1 MNNVCVWHI
10 LVTSFQW
17 MQANRY
23 FKYYLKIVNM
33 AYFLKHWVTVKDHLK
48 KIIDSTVY
56 CYSASVGPLKT
67 LRYMDS
73 EMF

>member
-1 MNNVCVWHI
+1 
-10 LVTSFQW
+10 
-17 MQANRY
+17 
-23 FKYYLKIVNM
+23 M

-56 CYSASVGPLKT
+56 CYSASVGPWKT
-67 LRYMDS
+67 LRYMDA